1 MAQKHV
7 RMISNSFPGGAL
19 GPFDMVGKHGTIL
32 EWENPRRGR
41 SIALSRE
48 TLAMIGSST
57 SSSHLREKS
66 GYSSI
71 GSSSST
77 KSATAASSSSS
88 QQSDP
93 LSQLFGAVDG
103 DASGGVSAKELQSFI
118 DTMSKETRGALLS
131 VQENGA
137 SSASATEGHD
147 PSAQTMAALDTDGD
161 GGITQ
166 AELETALSAT
176 PSSSTSD
183 EAASLIEGLDTD
195 GDGAVSQAEL
205 TNFMKANMPSPP
217 PPMASASTSGSASA
231 STSASASGSGSASS
245 SSSDSASNTFD
256 AIDTNKDGE
265 ISKAELDAYLA
276 KTEASG
282 PSASS
287 SGSSSSSTTSSTDA
301 SSSFASIMA
310 QMLQQSYQR
319 MQTSQT
325 EQQSTLLESI
335 DAVA

>member
-57 SSSHLREKS
+57 SSSHLRERS

-103 DASGGVSAKELQSFI
+103 EASGGVSAKELQSFI

-217 PPMASASTSGSASA
+217 PMDSASA
-231 STSASASGSGSASS
+231 SAPSTASASS
-245 SSSDSASNTFD
+245 SSSDSSSNTFD